1 MIDEDGQGPAIEP
14 GDDEG
19 AGDGFITR
27 RAAIIGGAAAIGG
40 VVIWTPESL
49 ALPSRKTRRAQ
60 QDIAQAIRVARSS
73 RVSKDLRAK
82 TLPDLLRVER
92 MIDDRAR
99 AEVAARRSGNRA
111 ASARAAQTGLPAVL
125 CATLR
130 AVRNAFAGSPAA
142 AAIVP
147 ILDRL
152 LTTFGCSTG
161 PTGPTCPTGTTGPI
175 GGTCVA
181 VP

>member
-1 MIDEDGQGPAIEP
+1 MTDDQGPAIEH
-14 GDDEG
+14 GDGGG
-19 AGDGFITR
+19 AGDGSLTR

-73 RVSKDLRAK
+73 RVPDKLRAK
-82 TLPDLLRVER
+82 TLPDLRRAER
-92 MIDDRAR
+92 MIDSYAR
-99 AEVAARRSGNRA
+99 AEVARRRSGNRA
-111 ASARAAQTGLPAVL
+111 ASVRAAQVDVGSVL

-130 AVRNAFAGSPAA
+130 AVRNAFAGTPIASS
-142 AAIVP
+142 ILP

-152 LTTFGCSTG
+152 LATFGCSTG
-161 PTGPTCPTGTTGPI
+161 GTGTTGPA
-175 GGTCVA
+175 G
-181 VP
+181 P